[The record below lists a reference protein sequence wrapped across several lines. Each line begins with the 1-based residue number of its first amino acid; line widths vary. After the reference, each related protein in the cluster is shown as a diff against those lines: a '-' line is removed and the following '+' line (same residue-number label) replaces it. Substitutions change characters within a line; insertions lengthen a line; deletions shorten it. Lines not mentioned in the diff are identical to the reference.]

1 VIAELPPVD
10 VSYSLAAVE
19 NPNSRFAREIRKI
32 SDTLRENHGKRTNP
46 SVLVVASCDE
56 DDTTTVALSLA
67 AATAAT
73 QRVLLIDADL
83 QRRTLSAL
91 DRDAGE
97 GGLVD
102 VATGRYELSDLI
114 VHDRDTNINLLPFVA
129 PDSRRGRGI
138 SDADVKQA
146 FDKTKRFDMVIVAAV
161 DFNGDP
167 STRFFAG
174 LVDHIILV
182 ARPIEEDQRAAE
194 EFMSRLGP
202 DALKVR
208 GAVLT
213 GVEAA

>member
-1 VIAELPPVD
+1 
-10 VSYSLAAVE
+10 
-19 NPNSRFAREIRKI
+19 
-32 SDTLRENHGKRTNP
+32 
-46 SVLVVASCDE
+46 
-56 DDTTTVALSLA
+56 LSLA
-67 AATAAT
+67 AAMAAT
-73 QRVLLIDADL
+73 QRVLLIDSDL

-129 PDSRRGRGI
+129 SDSRRGRGI